1 MLDSVIFTLYTPAF
15 RNGWLNHVSTLPDP
29 PVVMM
34 AHVTN
39 TSRKVTH
46 MFFPHYLKWNDAQCL
61 PSVAVMSYAPLVQTS
76 LQHLSLLKLL
86 TLLLNGGMHAEST
99 IE

>member
-1 MLDSVIFTLYTPAF
+1 
-15 RNGWLNHVSTLPDP
+15 
-29 PVVMM
+29 
-34 AHVTN
+34 
-39 TSRKVTH
+39 
-46 MFFPHYLKWNDAQCL
+46 
-61 PSVAVMSYAPLVQTS
+61 MSYAPLVQTS